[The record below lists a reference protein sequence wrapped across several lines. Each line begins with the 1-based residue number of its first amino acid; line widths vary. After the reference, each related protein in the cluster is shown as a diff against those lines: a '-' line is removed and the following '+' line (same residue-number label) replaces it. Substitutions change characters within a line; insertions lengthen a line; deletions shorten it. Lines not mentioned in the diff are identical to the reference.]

1 MSKSYRL
8 RTKPGVD
15 QNIRIN
21 INQDFDFLEILSL
34 KLKQEDVY
42 TRFCADYGVV
52 VGRVIAN
59 GGFGIPNANVSIFV
73 PLSNIDEND
82 PVISTLYPYKFL
94 EQKNEDGYR
103 YNLLPYVQEYNGHT
117 PTGTFPSRED
127 VLTRKEVLEIYEKY
141 YKYTVKTNE
150 SGDFMIVGVPL
161 GSQKIVLD
169 LDLSNMGCFS
179 LRPTDLIRMGR
190 GTPEQFDGQRFKSSE
205 DLASLPQILNAAK
218 DIDVAP
224 FWGQDEIC
232 NIGITRTDFDLRDYN
247 IDIKPQ
253 ATFMGSIFSSSE
265 EDYLRTNCKP
275 KNDVGNLCDL
285 VTGPGRILAI
295 RQTKDY
301 DVDGRPVLE
310 QYNLEEGGNVIDE
323 NGSWLVEVPMNLD
336 YVTTNEFGEQVLSA
350 DPKVG
355 VPTKGK
361 YRFRIKYQNES
372 GLASPIQRAD
382 YLVPNV
388 KEWGWTGSTEN
399 TTSAPPLDTVTQLKN
414 YAFSLDW
421 ADYGNTGTT
430 LGLAM
435 IQEAIDCKD
444 RFYEFNYNKVY
455 TVASFIDRWKWGY
468 GRARHLG
475 IKEIT
480 DRSCMT
486 STNRFPVNDGVRNF
500 DFIFFLFNL
509 FISIS
514 AFIIYP
520 LLVLMHVLAFLYPIL
535 RVIVNIIIWII
546 NVIVYLIC
554 VIVATLSSKLK
565 KEDCKKSTIKPLPE
579 DNPFK
584 RLSFPMISY
593 PDCEACSCEASDLTT
608 DGGDF
613 AQQASVTV
621 SSVNVSLLSDINS
634 VASFNRDFYAVEGGI
649 GNSVNYNTGAN
660 QLFSG
665 YQKQG
670 TSASRDK
677 LVKLPLVEV
686 PDQGGG
692 NLYLG
697 ADVTLSQSLNLMNLR
712 SRYFN
717 GNAGPNRIKTIVNNN
732 NPVTNVPEPSQP
744 FEDSILIILC
754 DPGTLS
760 NLTPGQILSFNNP
773 ASINDP
779 NITGLTVANQFN
791 TNSIT
796 GTTPYNA
803 TQLVTKT
810 ISSIDPNS
818 NITTSTLKLKISEN
832 GKQYK
837 FKSGIEYF
845 QVLTGDTYVNYQNLV
860 SQTVTGSGG
869 AARWNSILNEYL
881 FKKIQSVRYST
892 VGYPSLGAGFRI
904 NVYSTEYLEGRDD
917 YEIIFLTRGVD
928 PYTEKQKIKYD
939 LSKIFGYNYG
949 SGPIIDGD
957 YYLNIPIQP
966 NTGSG
971 NWYNNLLTPES
982 HDVSN
987 NTNTKL
993 YHEPFGFNVDT
1004 SAFTAFTNNSPHYY
1018 NSTDKSRAGH
1028 VAYNGD
1034 IRTLGQITSPS
1045 NPSNGGITSSNDKL
1059 WFQVY
1064 YVPPTGGA
1072 GYDINKQQGLI
1083 EGGSLQASTFVP
1095 DLTIDQA
1102 IDSVELPPNNT
1113 LRTYSPAYHL
1123 ETLNNP
1129 NITITAN
1136 NRLVFR
1142 SDRLPT
1148 SDITETYGN
1157 TSFSLHLN
1165 DKFGFYLIDDTG
1177 GFTTPQMSN
1186 NVTDNTGSAANFAE
1200 DGGPFT
1206 DVVDSLSC
1214 ENMVPL
1220 GCYDG
1225 SGTNFGINEDCDEN
1239 KMGKDDANQRVV
1251 GGCYYF
1257 VDNPLIVSLPK
1268 DIKAFEEWKS
1278 RFRFQFAACRG
1289 VISHVFQNNWVNGSL
1304 YMFSFKNAKRFTILG
1319 DLKRYKYCGDPL
1331 SFRPSQGPL
1340 IFTFG
1345 TTNSFFYR
1353 ATPYYYQTDKFIGQ
1367 LPKKI
1372 DANPI
1377 LNDAWESADNYG
1389 GMNTKNIFFP
1399 TTVMDLGPRDE
1410 FTKEICFN
1418 PQFEGYLVDTLRT
1431 TSFNDGSD
1439 ILQLFILSRLI
1450 NSNFWGQA
1458 LALGDA
1464 SINRIFSRSEDRVD
1478 GDFAQAM
1485 SINSEYG
1492 VEGFSSDDYD
1502 QNDIYVENSGGD
1514 PLFGILFSSD
1524 TASRQLLSPGKT
1536 SYTNFGY
1543 PKTQVVP
1550 LYKWKSQSQ
1559 TTIFGKDTN
1568 EWVTG
1573 GSNFYSQ
1580 PYQSMDFTQTEYFK
1594 PENGEKLGY
1603 IYNRTSG
1610 LVPTVTW
1617 PNGQNPAYVV
1627 GAPYHFYFGLTKGAS
1642 AMNRYITKYIFNQ

>member
-179 LRPTDLIRMGR
+179 LRPADLIRMGR
-190 GTPEQFDGQRFKSSE
+190 GTPEQFNGQRFKSSE

-265 EDYLRTNCKP
+265 EDFLKTNCKP

-323 NGSWLVEVPMNLD
+323 NGAWLVEVPMNLD

-372 GLASPIQRAD
+372 GLSSPIQRAD
-382 YLVPNV
+382 YLVPNI
-388 KEWGWTGSTEN
+388 KEWGWTESSEN

-480 DRSCMT
+480 DRSCLT

-520 LLVLMHVLAFLYPIL
+520 LLFLMHVLAFLYPIL

-546 NVIVYLIC
+546 NVIVYAIC
-554 VIVATLSSKLK
+554 VVVAALSSKLK
-565 KEDCKKSTIKPLPE
+565 KEDCKKSTIKPLSK

-584 RLSFPMISY
+584 RISFPMISY
-593 PDCEACSCEASDLTT
+593 PDCEACTCEASDLTT

-613 AQQASVTV
+613 AQQSSATV

-634 VASFNRDFYAVEGGI
+634 VASFNNI
-649 GNSVNYNTGAN
+649 GVN

-665 YQKQG
+665 YQRQG
-670 TSASRDK
+670 TSAGRDK

-686 PDQGGG
+686 PEQGGG
-692 NLYLG
+692 DLYLG

-810 ISSIDPNS
+810 ISSIGPNS
-818 NITTSTLKLKISEN
+818 IITTSTLKLKISEN

-881 FKKIQSVRYST
+881 FKKIQSARYST
-892 VGYPSLGAGFRI
+892 VGYPSFGDGVRR

-1018 NSTDKSRAGH
+1018 NSTDKSRSNH

-1034 IRTLGQITSPS
+1034 IRTLGQI
-1045 NPSNGGITSSNDKL
+1045 SNGGITSSNDKL

-1095 DLTIDQA
+1095 DLIIDQA
-1102 IDSVELPPNNT
+1102 INTGELPPNNT

-1148 SDITETYGN
+1148 SDITEVYGN

-1165 DKFGFYLIDDTG
+1165 DNFGFYLIDDTG

-1186 NVTDNTGSAANFAE
+1186 NATDNTGSAANFAE
-1200 DGGPFT
+1200 DGGAFT

-1220 GCYDG
+1220 GCYEG
-1225 SGTNFGINEDCDEN
+1225 SGTNFRINEDCDEN

-1257 VDNPLIVSLPK
+1257 VDNPLIISLPK

-1331 SFRPSQGPL
+1331 SLRPSQGPL

-1377 LNDAWESADNYG
+1377 LNDPWESADNYG

-1439 ILQLFILSRLI
+1439 VLQLFILSRLI

-1502 QNDIYVENSGGD
+1502 QNDIYVENNGGD
-1514 PLFGILFSSD
+1514 TLFGILFSSD

-1559 TTIFGKDTN
+1559 ETIFGKDTN

-1594 PENGEKLGY
+1594 PGNGEKLGY

-1617 PNGQNPAYVV
+1617 PNGQPTSYVV